1 VAPEARVEGLVCKFV
16 RQIRI
21 KGKEGKVLYVAD
33 RYRARIY
40 TSQTPVNYEKGD
52 PRMSKQNVNAR
63 ADQAN
68 NEHSKCSRKKEHHDG
83 KREKVE
89 RETAHEEN
97 TG

>member
-1 VAPEARVEGLVCKFV
+1 
-16 RQIRI
+16 
-21 KGKEGKVLYVAD
+21 
-33 RYRARIY
+33 
-40 TSQTPVNYEKGD
+40 
-52 PRMSKQNVNAR
+52 MSKQNVNAR